1 MDRVVRHRRAGCG
14 GCPLSR
20 RAFLA
25 GCAACAGG
33 ATLDLVSGKTVT
45 AAPAASEVKAAKP
58 RVRLVFSHTPSTGPI
73 WPNIG
78 YDFEPPKKRIRE
90 KLGQLCPNIEF
101 LPVTLQNADQ
111 AKKLL
116 EEDKSKD
123 IDGYL
128 VVLMSCWV
136 GVPQAIAASGKP
148 TIFADDLYAGSGEFL
163 IAYSA
168 ARRQNRP
175 VGGISSS
182 RIEDLA
188 DAARCFE
195 ILKKPGG
202 TPQAFVEA
210 VVASRKRN
218 TKPAGDL
225 TCTPD
230 PVKAIDPAD
239 CLAKLRECTI
249 LSVGGGWGATA
260 QAIQQL
266 FGTKVVRLEFQDL
279 NQCYQK
285 VDPAQA
291 RQWADRWIREAEKVI
306 EPSRETIEKSATM
319 YLAMKDLLAK
329 HHARA
334 ITINCLGGFYGGH
347 LAAYPCLGYCQ
358 MNSDGSFVGACEA
371 DLTST
376 LTMLI
381 LTNLVGRPGYISD
394 PVIDTSKNQIIYAH
408 CVAPF
413 KVFGPA
419 GPSNPFHI
427 RNHSEDRKGAS
438 IRSLMPLGYMTTTI
452 EFHPNRKEVIF
463 HQGKSVENVDE
474 DKACR
479 TKLAVEVKG
488 DIDKLLREWDQ
499 WGWHR
504 VTAYGDLREPVFAM
518 AKALGMKVIEEA

>member
-1 MDRVVRHRRAGCG
+1 MDRAIRQERSGCG

-25 GCAACAGG
+25 GCAACATG
-33 ATLDLVSGKTVT
+33 AAVGLTSIQGAA
-45 AAPAASEVKAAKP
+45 AAPAAPGGKPAKS
-58 RVRLVFSHTPSTGPI
+58 RVRLVFSHTPSTRPM

-78 YDFEPPKKRIRE
+78 YDFEPPKKRITQ
-90 KLGQLCPNIEF
+90 QLAQLSPNIEF

-111 AKKLL
+111 ARKLL
-116 EEDKSKD
+116 DEDKGNE

-128 VVLMSCWV
+128 VVLMSTWV

-148 TIFADDLYAGSGEFL
+148 TIFADDLFAGSGEFL

-168 ARRQNRP
+168 ARRQKQA
-175 VGGISSS
+175 VGGVSSS

-188 DAARCFE
+188 DAVRCFE
-195 ILKKPGG
+195 ILKQPGG

-210 VVASRKRN
+210 VLASRKKN
-218 TKPAGDL
+218 TKPAGEL
-225 TCTPD
+225 VCTPD
-230 PVKAIDPAD
+230 PVQAVDPAE
-239 CLAKLRECTI
+239 CLARLRKCTI
-249 LSVGGGWGATA
+249 LAVGGGWGATA
-260 QAIQQL
+260 EAIQQV
-266 FGTKVVRLEFQDL
+266 FGTKVLRLEFKDL
-279 NQCYQK
+279 NHCYEK
-285 VDPAQA
+285 VDRAEA
-291 RQWADRWIREAEKVI
+291 RRWADRWMQEAEKVI
-306 EPSRETIEKSATM
+306 EPSRQTIEQSAAM

-329 HHARA
+329 HKAQA
-334 ITINCLGGFYGGH
+334 IAVNCLGGFYGGH

-376 LTMLI
+376 ITMLV

-394 PVIDTSKNQIIYAH
+394 PVIDTSKNEIIYAH

-438 IRSLMPLGYMTTTI
+438 IRSLMPLGYMTTTV
-452 EFHPNRKEVIF
+452 EFHPNRREVIF

-504 VTAYGDLREPVFAM
+504 VTAYGDLREPVFAL